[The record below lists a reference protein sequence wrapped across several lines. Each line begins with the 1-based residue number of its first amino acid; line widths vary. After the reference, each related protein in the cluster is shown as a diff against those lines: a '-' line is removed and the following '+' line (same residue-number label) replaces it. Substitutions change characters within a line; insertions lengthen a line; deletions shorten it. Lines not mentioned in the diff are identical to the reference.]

1 LPSTKKKANKKKK
14 GHSAKRSPKWFYIIA
29 ILIPLI
35 FFVLLEIGLRIFNYS
50 IDISQWVKITNEKYI
65 LNPEVARRYFY
76 NTENIP
82 SSNQNSFDVIKKEN
96 AFRIFIL
103 GGSSAAGY
111 PFTPNG
117 DFGKY
122 IKNRLEYE
130 YPFAKIEVVNIAM
143 TAVNSY
149 TIRDLFPGVA
159 EQKPDL
165 ILIYAGHNEY
175 YGALGVGSLEY
186 LGKSPF
192 IVHTALYL
200 NGFKTLQ
207 LIRNILK
214 GITGIFSSSKS
225 ADASGTLMSRM
236 AKDKLIK
243 LNSYVYYEGL
253 EQYESNMNDILK
265 MAKDKSIPV
274 ILGTVAS
281 NLIDQPPFV
290 STATEGF
297 PNAVDIYNNA
307 KTFLDDGDIT
317 KADSL
322 FRLAK
327 DLDALRFRAPEAM
340 NQITKNLG
348 KKFNYPVIEVDKE
361 FDKASPG
368 QIVGNNLMVDHLHPT
383 LSGYQLLGRIF
394 YKKMN
399 EVNYLPKT
407 KKNFLSEGVSDSVT
421 YAHFYFSKLDS
432 IIAHYR
438 IIVLKNDWPFSERK
452 STEYLIKQF
461 SAQTHLDSIA
471 LRVIDNKLSWEA
483 SHREAAGMYF
493 NSRNYD
499 LFSYEMNLLIDQYPF
514 IMEFYD
520 EGAQNLLKVKQY
532 DLAYKLLTKRY
543 EYSPSAF
550 STKWLGI
557 IDLSKNN
564 LDLAIKYLRESAGY
578 DNNDPQVLFNLA
590 GAFSL
595 NKEFQKAL
603 DTIDSC
609 LSIDPNFP
617 QAQGLRQQLINIL
630 RINRGG
636 SD

>member
-1 LPSTKKKANKKKK
+1 
-14 GHSAKRSPKWFYIIA
+14 
-29 ILIPLI
+29 
-35 FFVLLEIGLRIFNYS
+35 VLLETGLRIFNYGV
-50 IDISQWVKITNEKYI
+50 DISQWVKITNEKYI

-76 NTENIP
+76 STENIP
-82 SSNQNSFDVIKKEN
+82 SSNQNSFDVIKKGN

-122 IKNRLEYE
+122 VKNRLEYE
-130 YPFAKIEVVNIAM
+130 YPSAKIEVVNVAM

-149 TIRDLFPGVA
+149 TLRDLFPGVV

-175 YGALGVGSLEY
+175 YGALGVGSLES

-192 IVHTALYL
+192 IVHTALYF
-200 NGFKTLQ
+200 NRFKTFQ
-207 LIRNILK
+207 LVRNILK
-214 GITGIFSSSKS
+214 GITGIFSGSEAVSK
-225 ADASGTLMSRM
+225 AGTLMARM
-236 AKDKLIK
+236 AQDKLIK
-243 LNSYVYYEGL
+243 FNSDVYYAGL
-253 EQYESNMNDILK
+253 KQYESNMNDILGV
-265 MAKDKSIPV
+265 AKDKNIPV
-274 ILGTVAS
+274 ILGTVAC
-281 NLIDQPPFV
+281 NLKDQPPFV

-297 PNAVDIYNNA
+297 PNAVDIYNSA
-307 KTFLDDGDIT
+307 KTFLVDGDIT

-327 DLDALRFRAPEAM
+327 DLDALRFRAPEAT
-340 NQITKNLG
+340 NRITKNLG
-348 KKFNYPVIEVDKE
+348 RKFNYPVIEVDKE

-383 LSGYQLLGRIF
+383 LSGYRLLGKIF

-407 KKNFLSEGVSDSVT
+407 KKNFLSEEVSDSVT
-421 YAHFYFSKLDS
+421 AANFYFSKLDS
-432 IIAHYR
+432 IISRYR

-452 STEYLIKQF
+452 STEYLIEQF
-461 SAQTHLDSIA
+461 NTQTHLDSIA

-483 SHREAAGMYF
+483 SHREAAVMYF

-557 IDLSKNN
+557 IDLSKKNIAK
-564 LDLAIKYLRESAGY
+564 AIRFLRKSISY
-578 DNNDPQVLFNLA
+578 DNSDPQVLFNLA
-590 GAFSL
+590 GAYSL

-603 DTIDSC
+603 NTINRC
-609 LSIDPNFP
+609 LKLDPAFP
-617 QAQGLRQQLINIL
+617 EAQGLKQQLVSIIKN
-630 RINRGG
+630 
-636 SD
+636 

>member
-1 LPSTKKKANKKKK
+1 
-14 GHSAKRSPKWFYIIA
+14 
-29 ILIPLI
+29 
-35 FFVLLEIGLRIFNYS
+35 VLLETGLRIFNYGV
-50 IDISQWVKITNEKYI
+50 DISQWVKITNEKYI

-76 NTENIP
+76 STENIP
-82 SSNQNSFDVIKKEN
+82 SSNQNSFDVIKKGN

-122 IKNRLEYE
+122 VKNRLEYE
-130 YPFAKIEVVNIAM
+130 YPSAKIEVVNVAM

-149 TIRDLFPGVA
+149 TLRDLFPGVV

-175 YGALGVGSLEY
+175 YGALGVGSLES

-192 IVHTALYL
+192 IVHTALYF
-200 NGFKTLQ
+200 NRFKTFQ
-207 LIRNILK
+207 LVRNIFK
-214 GITGIFSSSKS
+214 GITGIFSGSEAVSK
-225 ADASGTLMSRM
+225 AGTLMARM
-236 AKDKLIK
+236 AQDKLIK
-243 LNSYVYYEGL
+243 FNSDVYYAGL
-253 EQYESNMNDILK
+253 KQYESNMNDILGV
-265 MAKDKSIPV
+265 AKDKNIPV
-274 ILGTVAS
+274 ILGTVAC
-281 NLIDQPPFV
+281 NLKDQPPFV

-297 PNAVDIYNNA
+297 PNAVDIYNSA

-327 DLDALRFRAPEAM
+327 DLDALRFRAPEAT
-340 NQITKNLG
+340 NRITKNLG
-348 KKFNYPVIEVDKE
+348 RKFNYPVIEVDKE

-383 LSGYQLLGRIF
+383 LSGYRLLGKIF

-399 EVNYLPKT
+399 EVNYLPKA

-421 YAHFYFSKLDS
+421 AANFYFSKLDS
-432 IIAHYR
+432 IIARYR
-438 IIVLKNDWPFSERK
+438 IIILKNDWPFSERK

-483 SHREAAGMYF
+483 SHREAAVMYF

-532 DLAYKLLTKRY
+532 DLAYKLLAKRY
-543 EYSPSAF
+543 KYSPTAF

-564 LDLAIKYLRESAGY
+564 KQKAIKFLRESVSY
-578 DNNDPQVLFNLA
+578 DNSDPQVLFNLA
-590 GAFSL
+590 GAYSL

-603 DTIDSC
+603 HTINNC
-609 LSIDPNFP
+609 LSIDPDFP
-617 QAQGLRQQLINIL
+617 QAQGLRQQLMNIL
-630 RINRGG
+630 R
-636 SD
+636 D